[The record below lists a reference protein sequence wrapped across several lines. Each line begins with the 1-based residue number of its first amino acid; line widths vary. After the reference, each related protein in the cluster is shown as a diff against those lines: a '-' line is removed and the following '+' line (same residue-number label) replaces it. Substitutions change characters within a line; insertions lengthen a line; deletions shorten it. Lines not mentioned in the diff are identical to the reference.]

1 MWEWINHTLFTL
13 GGAPVLLIDVVTSA
27 LGLVCVFLA
36 GRNSKYNFWVGY
48 LYTAAL
54 FLMFWNKNLYA
65 SLLLQPVSLAINV
78 LGHYRWTHPREE
90 ERSAENEKNLKVP
103 SSKEA
108 RENGRKGG
116 HASASVRRRKKT
128 ILQIMDALDR
138 LPLNEIGK
146 NDLKRGGLDLTEVDP
161 DDLNGAYGI
170 VAGMYIDA
178 RRGNQKAFE
187 SLARY
192 RDQQRKDKLE
202 SEKLQAEIRKLK
214 QEIEPSNDN
223 DQVMEFIKAMTNGDT
238 EPEAD

>member
-1 MWEWINHTLFTL
+1 
-13 GGAPVLLIDVVTSA
+13 
-27 LGLVCVFLA
+27 
-36 GRNSKYNFWVGY
+36 
-48 LYTAAL
+48 
-54 FLMFWNKNLYA
+54 
-65 SLLLQPVSLAINV
+65 
-78 LGHYRWTHPREE
+78 
-90 ERSAENEKNLKVP
+90 
-103 SSKEA
+103 
-108 RENGRKGG
+108 
-116 HASASVRRRKKT
+116 
-128 ILQIMDALDR
+128 MDALDR

-170 VAGMYIDA
+170 VAGMYIAA

-202 SEKLQAEIRKLK
+202 IEKLQAEIRKLK